1 MYKFIIVDD
10 EPLIR
15 QGLLKKIRGVTEE
28 LSFCGEAD
36 NGEDALELVRTA
48 DPHLI
53 FTDMRM
59 PVMDG
64 KSLLRQLQ
72 SQYPDKKIIVISGYS
87 DFEYMQEAISARV
100 VHYLLK
106 PFSKEEILGAISKAV
121 TAIESEQ
128 SAKAETQN
136 ITREAEQLSLL
147 GDMHALLQYVAGFYP
162 AQNPPV
168 FRSAPMRNLMSSSRM
183 VLLTLY
189 NPEELA
195 AQEPVLER
203 THLFLPHPQSRKL
216 AFSLQLCDASLKD
229 SEVLELAASE
239 ARKLI
244 AGIGPQACIGI
255 STVKSAVTELP
266 QAREESI
273 SALNCRAIAD
283 QGQFFHYHPGSYQAG
298 PVMWEGSGDLIF
310 FIESGNT
317 EKVTELVH
325 SYFEYYRGQPAA
337 TIHQLKENCR
347 YLIAEVKALVSAYFP
362 TQGGQ
367 HPSSSLEAVLGI
379 SFDAEE
385 IRHYFLTV
393 LTSIAELLKEQS
405 VYSSPNVID
414 NVKVYI
420 RKNISSPVTLE
431 HLSSLFYI
439 SPSYLSFLFKDKTGE
454 NLIDYVNQERIERA
468 KLLLRTSDD
477 KIYKIAKALGID
489 NAKYFF
495 RLFKK
500 MTGYTP
506 EEYRK
511 QCDNGKGGGA
521 DGSCGA

>member
-15 QGLLKKIRGVTEE
+15 QGLLKKIRSVTAE

-36 NGEDALELVRTA
+36 NGEDALELVRTQ

-106 PFSKEEILGAISKAV
+106 PFSKEEILDAISKAV

-128 SAKAETQN
+128 SSKAETLS

-147 GDMHALLQYVAGFYP
+147 GDMHALLQYISGFYP
-162 AQNPPV
+162 VEHPPV
-168 FRSAPMRNLMSSSRM
+168 FRSAPMRNLMTAGRM

-189 NPEELA
+189 TPEELA
-195 AQEPVLER
+195 AQEPALEGTR
-203 THLFLPHPQSRKL
+203 LFLLHPQSRKV
-216 AFSLQLCDASLKD
+216 AFSLQLYDSSLP
-229 SEVLELAASE
+229 ETEILELAVSE

-244 AGIGPQACIGI
+244 AGTGPQACIGI
-255 STVKSAVTELP
+255 SSVKSTVSGLQ
-266 QAREESI
+266 QAREESM

-283 QGQFFHYHPGSYQAG
+283 QGQYFLYHPGSYQTA
-298 PVMWEGSGDLIF
+298 PVIWEGSRDLIF

-317 EKVTELVH
+317 GKVTEGVH
-325 SYFEYYRGQPAA
+325 EYFDYYRGQPAA

-347 YLIAEVKALVSAYFP
+347 QIIAEVKTLIAAYFP
-362 TQGGQ
+362 AQNGQ
-367 HPSSSLEAVLGI
+367 HPSSSLEAVLSI

-385 IRHYFLTV
+385 IRLYFLTV
-393 LTSIAELLKEQS
+393 LTSTADLLKEQS

-420 RKNISSPVTLE
+420 CKNIASPVTLE
-431 HLSSLFYI
+431 HLSGLFYI
-439 SPSYLSFLFKDKTGE
+439 SPSYLSFLFKEKTGE
-454 NLIDYVNQERIERA
+454 NLIDYVNKERIERA
-468 KLLLRTSDD
+468 KLLLRTSED

-500 MTGYTP
+500 MTGHTP

-511 QCDNGKGGGA
+511 LCAAGKETGP
-521 DGSCGA
+521 DGSPGA

>member
-15 QGLLKKIRGVTEE
+15 QGLLKKISAVTKE
-28 LSFCGEAD
+28 LIFCGEAD
-36 NGEDALELVRTA
+36 NGEDALDLIQSE
-48 DPHLI
+48 DPHLV

-72 SQYPDKKIIVISGYS
+72 NQYPDKKIIVISGFS
-87 DFEYMQEAISARV
+87 DFEYMQEAISAKV

-106 PFSKEEILGAISKAV
+106 PFSKEEIHQAISKALS
-121 TAIESEQ
+121 AIESEQ
-128 SAKAETQN
+128 SAKAETLN
-136 ITREAEQLSLL
+136 ITKEAEQLSLL

-162 AQNPPV
+162 AHNPPS

-195 AQEPVLER
+195 VQEPILES

-216 AFSLQLCDASLKD
+216 AFSLQLCDASLKEN
-229 SEVLELAASE
+229 EVLELAAAE
-239 ARKLI
+239 AKKLI
-244 AGIGPQACIGI
+244 ASTGPQACIGI
-255 STVKSAVTELP
+255 SGMKSDVKELP
-266 QAREESI
+266 QARQESM

-283 QGQFFHYHPGSYQAG
+283 QGQFFIYHPGSYQAA
-298 PVMWEGSGDLIF
+298 PVMWEGSRDLIF
-310 FIESGNT
+310 FIESGNID
-317 EKVTELVH
+317 KVEERVH
-325 SYFEYYRGQPAA
+325 DYFDYYKGQPAA

-347 YLIAEVKALVSAYFP
+347 SIITEVKTLISVYYP
-362 TQGGQ
+362 VENGQ
-367 HPSSSLEAVLGI
+367 HTSSSLEAVLGI

-385 IRHYFLTV
+385 IRLYFLTV
-393 LTSIAELLKEQS
+393 LASIAELLKEQS
-405 VYSSPNVID
+405 VYASPNVID

-420 RKNISSPVTLE
+420 RKNICSPLTLE

-439 SPSYLSFLFKDKTGE
+439 SPSYLSYLYKEKTGE
-454 NLIDYVNQERIERA
+454 NLIDYVNKERIERA
-468 KLLLRTSDD
+468 KLLLRTSDE
-477 KIYKIAKALGID
+477 KIYKIAKSLGID

-500 MTGYTP
+500 MTGFTP

-511 QCDNGKGGGA
+511 LSESAKEGA
-521 DGSCGA
+521 G

>member
-15 QGLLKKIRGVTEE
+15 QGLLKKIKAVTNE
-28 LSFCGEAD
+28 LIFSGEAD
-36 NGEDALELVRTA
+36 NGEDALDLIQAT

-72 SQYPDKKIIVISGYS
+72 NDYSDKKIIVISGFS

-106 PFSKEEILGAISKAV
+106 PFSKDEIHQAISKAI

-128 SAKAETQN
+128 SAKAETLN
-136 ITREAEQLSLL
+136 ITKEAEQLSLQ
-147 GDMHALLQYVAGFYP
+147 GDLQALLQYIAGFYP
-162 AQNPPV
+162 AEKPPS
-168 FRSAPMRNLMSSSRM
+168 FRSAPLLNLMTSRRM
-183 VLLTLY
+183 ILLTLY
-189 NPEELA
+189 DPEDLV
-195 AQEPVLER
+195 AQEPYLER
-203 THLFLPHPQSRKL
+203 TSIFLPHPQSRKL
-216 AFSLQLCDASLKD
+216 AFSLLLCDASLSD
-229 SEVLELAASE
+229 SKVLELASYE
-239 ARKLI
+239 AKQLI
-244 AGIGPQACIGI
+244 EETGPQACIGI
-255 STVKSAVTELP
+255 SGRKTDLKELP
-266 QAREESI
+266 QARLESM

-283 QGQFFHYHPGSYQAG
+283 QGQFFHYRPGSYQAG
-298 PVMWEGSGDLIF
+298 PEMWEGSRDLIF
-310 FIESGNT
+310 FIESGNID
-317 EKVTELVH
+317 KVKERVH
-325 SYFEYYRGQPAA
+325 DYFDYYQGQPAA

-347 YLIAEVKALVSAYFP
+347 AIITEVKTLVSVYFP
-362 TQGGQ
+362 VENGKHT
-367 HPSSSLEAVLGI
+367 SSSLEGVLSI

-385 IRHYFLTV
+385 IRGYFLTV

-420 RKNISSPVTLE
+420 RKNICSPLTLE
-431 HLSSLFYI
+431 HLSNLFYI
-439 SPSYLSFLFKDKTGE
+439 SPSYLSHLFKEKTGE
-454 NLIDYVNQERIERA
+454 NLIDYVNKERIERA
-468 KLLLRTSDD
+468 KLLLRTSDE
-477 KIYKIAKALGID
+477 KIYKIAKSLGID
-489 NAKYFF
+489 NTKYFF

-500 MTGYTP
+500 MTGFTP

-511 QCDNGKGGGA
+511 LRDAEKRGQANG
-521 DGSCGA
+521 S

>member
-15 QGLLKKIRGVTEE
+15 QGLLKKIRAVTEE
-28 LSFCGEAD
+28 LRFCGEAD
-36 NGEDALELVRTA
+36 NGEDALELVRTQA
-48 DPHLI
+48 PHLV

-72 SQYPDKKIIVISGYS
+72 SHYPDKRIIVISGYS

-106 PFSKEEILGAISKAV
+106 PFSKDEIREAISKAI

-128 SAKAETQN
+128 SAKTETLN
-136 ITREAEQLSLL
+136 ITREAEQLSLH

-162 AQNPPV
+162 LEKPPI
-168 FRSAPMRNLMSSSRM
+168 FRSPPMRSLMSSGRM

-189 NPEELA
+189 NPEELTV
-195 AQEPVLER
+195 QEPYLES
-203 THLFLPHPQSRKL
+203 THLYLPHPQSRKL
-216 AFSLQLCDASLKD
+216 AFSLRQYGASLHEAD
-229 SEVLELAASE
+229 VLELAASD

-244 AGIGPQACIGI
+244 AGTGPQACIGI
-255 STVKSAVTELP
+255 SAVKSDVMELQ
-266 QAREESI
+266 QARQESM
-273 SALNCRAIAD
+273 SALDCRAIAD
-283 QGQFFHYHPGSYQAG
+283 QGQFFFYHPDSYQAG
-298 PVMWEGSGDLIF
+298 PEMWEGSRDLLF
-310 FIESGNT
+310 FIESGNIA
-317 EKVTELVH
+317 KVDEGVRD
-325 SYFEYYRGQPAA
+325 YFDYYRGQPAA

-347 YLIAEVKALVSAYFP
+347 NIIAEVKTLISAYFP
-362 TQGGQ
+362 VENGQ
-367 HPSSSLEAVLGI
+367 HSSSSLEAVLGI

-385 IRHYFLTV
+385 IRLYFLTV
-393 LTSIAELLKEQS
+393 LSSIAELLKEQS

-414 NVKVYI
+414 NVKIYI
-420 RKNISSPVTLE
+420 RKNICSPITLE
-431 HLSSLFYI
+431 HLSNLFYI
-439 SPSYLSFLFKDKTGE
+439 SPSYLSYLFKEKTGE
-454 NLIDYVNQERIERA
+454 NLIDYVNKERIERA

-477 KIYKIAKALGID
+477 KIYKIAKTLGID

-506 EEYRK
+506 EAYRK
-511 QCDNGKGGGA
+511 LNETVNGGGT
-521 DGSCGA
+521 DGSHRA